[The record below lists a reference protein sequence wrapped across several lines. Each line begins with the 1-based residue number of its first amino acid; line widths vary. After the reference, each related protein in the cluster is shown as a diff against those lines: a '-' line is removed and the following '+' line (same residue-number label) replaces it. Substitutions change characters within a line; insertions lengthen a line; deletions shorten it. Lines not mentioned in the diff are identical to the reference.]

1 LSSIEATEVDDT
13 IARLLIE
20 APRHVAAHLHAPL
33 QSGSN
38 RVLKRMGRHWYT
50 AESYRARIEWLAER
64 LPVLGLGADI
74 IAGFP
79 GETDADHHA
88 SLTLLDA
95 LPFTYLHVFPFSV
108 RPDAPAAKLAG
119 RLPPPVIKAR
129 AAELR
134 ALGDQKAKAYRER
147 RMGQLADGVVSG
159 RLAGRLDVVT
169 QDYLSVY
176 LSTDGWDGRPRFEVR
191 IT

>member
-1 LSSIEATEVDDT
+1 M
-13 IARLLIE
+13 ARLLIE

-88 SLTLLDA
+88 TLALVEA

-108 RPDAPAAKLAG
+108 RPDAPAARLTEQLAPG
-119 RLPPPVIKAR
+119 IVRDRAR
-129 AAELR
+129 ALREL
-134 ALGDQKAKAYRER
+134 GEAKERAYRR
-147 RMGQLADGVVSG
+147 TRFGHQADGIVSG
-159 RLAGRLDVVT
+159 HGEGKVEVVT
-169 QDYLSVY
+169 EDYLSVY
-176 LSTDGWDGRPRFEVR
+176 LPISQWNGRPRFEV
-191 IT
+191 TVD